1 MDQTEGVTGILIGKI
16 NQGSAGR
23 VSEDILKEK
32 CCYSDSINS
41 LWNKVSL
48 NVLNCPAYFYC
59 KSIELIEFCQAMTEK
74 LTNLLIGLQMS
85 IFDSE
90 VREDI
95 YQVFKDCIG
104 EINNLPESGVIIT
117 QVIITRWLKELVFK

>member
-1 MDQTEGVTGILIGKI
+1 
-16 NQGSAGR
+16 
-23 VSEDILKEK
+23 
-32 CCYSDSINS
+32 
-41 LWNKVSL
+41 
-48 NVLNCPAYFYC
+48 
-59 KSIELIEFCQAMTEK
+59 MTEK

-104 EINNLPESGVIIT
+104 QINNLPESGVIIT
-117 QVIITRWLKELVFK
+117 QVMENSLAQRAGFQVGDLIKKISGQPTPTAIEVQQIMESIEVEEFIEVEVGRKGNTEKLIIRPD